1 MIIDTFA
8 NRLKQAMHLRNIK
21 QVELSTKTN
30 IDKSL
35 ISNYLSGNYSAKQ
48 ENLYKIAKVLNVSE
62 SWLMGYDVSMERIST
77 HNNTIKVDDNINY
90 IGNISRTVQIPL
102 LGKVPAG
109 IPIEAIQDILGY
121 EDIPY
126 ELIKNGERYFALKID
141 GNSMYPEYKTND
153 IIIVK
158 QQADCISGQDCVV
171 LVNGYDA
178 TFKRVIKE
186 IDGIKLKPLNNDF
199 ETVKYTNDDILNK
212 PVIIV
217 GVATEVRRKLWTKK
231 SI

>member
-1 MIIDTFA
+1 MIVDTFA

-21 QVELSTKTN
+21 QVELSSKTG

-35 ISNYLSGNYSAKQ
+35 ISNYLSGNYNAKQ
-48 ENLYKIAKVLNVSE
+48 EKLYKIAKALNVSE
-62 SWLMGYDVSMERIST
+62 SWLMGYNVNIDRL
-77 HNNTIKVDDNINY
+77 NTDENKIIIDDNVNY
-90 IGNISRTVQIPL
+90 IGSISKTVKIPL

-109 IPIEAIQDILGY
+109 IPIEAIQEILGY

-126 ELIKNGERYFALKID
+126 ELVKNGDRYFALKID

-158 QQADCISGQDCVV
+158 QQSDCISGQDCVV

-186 IDGIKLKPLNNDF
+186 VDGIKLKPLNNDF
-199 ETVKYTNDDILNK
+199 ETMKYTNDDILNK
-212 PVIIV
+212 PIVIV
-217 GVATEVRRKLWTKK
+217 GVATEVRRKL
-231 SI
+231 